1 MKELFMLKL
10 SVFATIAVI
19 GASLSAC
26 YVVPLNQYPNGQ
38 AANGAYGN
46 NSGGVAIVPVPA
58 YRPAF
63 TARLYPANAQAA
75 QLGGASGVISNPEQG
90 HGQFT
95 FSLGGEQYAGEATR
109 TPNSTK
115 GMANATGNRG
125 GFARC
130 DYTMSSGALG
140 SGSCTFAGGARFDM
154 HISQ

>member
-1 MKELFMLKL
+1 MLKL
-10 SVFATIAVI
+10 SFFATVAII

-38 AANGAYGN
+38 AGTGAYGN
-46 NSGGVAIVPVPA
+46 NSGGVAIVPLPA

-63 TARLYPANAQAA
+63 TARLYPANQTAA
-75 QLGGASGVISNPEQG
+75 RLGSVSGVISNPEQG

-95 FSLGGEQYAGEATR
+95 FNLAGEQYAGEATR
-109 TPNSTK
+109 TPNSSK
-115 GMANATGNRG
+115 GLANASGNRG

-130 DYTMSSGALG
+130 DYVMSSAALG
-140 SGSCTFAGGARFDM
+140 SGACTFADGARFDM